1 MCNETNESVLPL
13 EEIYFNNSDL
23 LPTLVSEEIPFN
35 ESTFKLKR
43 DKIEKY
49 HIAFQVL
56 LLKMDNNVP
65 VTINHKAIYFDLSYL
80 KSNITIDKIMNR
92 ITHSEA
98 TLLKNEI
105 DHCRVLLFHI
115 KLKSDLMHSTFLKF
129 NY

>member
-1 MCNETNESVLPL
+1 MCNETNEFVLPL
-13 EEIYFNNSDL
+13 EENDVNNSSL
-23 LPTLVSEEIPFN
+23 LPTLVSEEMPFN

-49 HIAFQVL
+49 HIAFQIL

-65 VTINHKAIYFDLSYL
+65 VTINHKAIYFDLSL
-80 KSNITIDKIMNR
+80 LISNISIDKIMNR
-92 ITHSEA
+92 VTHSEA

-105 DHCRVLLFHI
+105 DQCRVLLFHI
-115 KLKSDLMHSTFLKF
+115 KLKSDLMHSTLKF

>member
-1 MCNETNESVLPL
+1 MCNGANELVLPL
-13 EEIYFNNSDL
+13 EEIDVNNSDL

-92 ITHSEA
+92 VTPSEA

-115 KLKSDLMHSTFLKF
+115 KLKSDLMHSTLKF

>member
-1 MCNETNESVLPL
+1 MCNESNKLVLLL
-13 EEIYFNNSDL
+13 EENDVNNSDL
-23 LPTLVSEEIPFN
+23 LPTLASEEIPLKD
-35 ESTFKLKR
+35 STFKLKR
-43 DKIEKY
+43 EQIEKY
-49 HIAFQVL
+49 HIAFQIL

-65 VTINHKAIYFDLSYL
+65 ITINHKAIYFDLSYL

-92 ITHSEA
+92 VTHSEA

>member
-1 MCNETNESVLPL
+1 MCNEANAFVLPL
-13 EEIYFNNSDL
+13 EENDINNSDL
-23 LPTLVSEEIPFN
+23 LPTLASEETLLN
-35 ESTFKLKR
+35 DSTFKLRKE
-43 DKIEKY
+43 KIGKY

-65 VTINHKAIYFDLSYL
+65 VTINHKAIYFDLSLL
-80 KSNITIDKIMNR
+80 KSNISIDKIMNR
-92 ITHSEA
+92 VTHSEA

-115 KLKSDLMHSTFLKF
+115 KLKSDLMHSKLKF

>member
-1 MCNETNESVLPL
+1 MCNDSNDLVFLL
-13 EEIYFNNSDL
+13 EENPTNNSDL
-23 LPTLVSEEIPFN
+23 LPTLASEEIPLN

-43 DKIEKY
+43 EKIEKY
-49 HIAFQVL
+49 HIAFQIL

-65 VTINHKAIYFDLSYL
+65 VTINHKTIYFDLSSL
-80 KSNITIDKIMNR
+80 KSNISIDKIMNR
-92 ITHSEA
+92 VTHSEA

-115 KLKSDLMHSTFLKF
+115 KLKSDLMHSTLKF

>member
-1 MCNETNESVLPL
+1 MCNEANEFVLPL
-13 EEIYFNNSDL
+13 EENDVNNSSL

-49 HIAFQVL
+49 HIAFQIL

-92 ITHSEA
+92 VTPSEA

-115 KLKSDLMHSTFLKF
+115 KLKSDLMHSTLKF

>member
-1 MCNETNESVLPL
+1 MCNEANKLVLLL
-13 EEIYFNNSDL
+13 EENDVNNFDL
-23 LPTLVSEEIPFN
+23 LPTLASEEIPITD
-35 ESTFKLKR
+35 STFKLKR
-43 DKIEKY
+43 EQIEKY
-49 HIAFQVL
+49 HIAFQIL